1 MLNIKI
7 YKKLFIAGP
16 AAILLSGVIASIA
29 PTNFGIKLM
38 KKIIIAAILLSY
50 SSFSQAI
57 LIDNGST
64 TVDTATNLEWLD
76 VTATLG
82 ESYNS
87 VIGGFGGYIADGYSV
102 ATTSQ
107 ICVLFGALGDSI
119 ANCPAP
125 DWPNNLDGLAA
136 ANAAEFIFKFGDT
149 ALSLA
154 GRAGTF
160 GWFDSGYISSHYT
173 VGLGGIIGAAS
184 SNTSASATI
193 NAAYARD
200 VWDNLDGK
208 GDMAGVWLVRD
219 ASVPEPAIIALF
231 TLGLVGIGFARR
243 KRQS

>member
-1 MLNIKI
+1 
-7 YKKLFIAGP
+7 
-16 AAILLSGVIASIA
+16 
-29 PTNFGIKLM
+29 M

-107 ICVLFGALGDSI
+107 LCVLFGALGDSI
-119 ANCPAP
+119 ANCPDANI
-125 DWPNNLDGLAA
+125 DILAA

-149 ALSLA
+149 TVSQS
-154 GRAGTF
+154 GYAGTF
-160 GWFDSGYISSHYT
+160 GWFDSGYVSSSGT
-173 VGLGGIIGAAS
+173 VGIGCIEG
-184 SNTSASATI
+184 SALQMACAWRPNS
-193 NAAYARD
+193 AYATG
-200 VWDNLDGK
+200 VWGSTNAKVDLVG
-208 GDMAGVWLVRD
+208 GWLVRV

>member
-1 MLNIKI
+1 MF
-7 YKKLFIAGP
+7 KKLLPLLFLFAG
-16 AAILLSGVIASIA
+16 
-29 PTNFGIKLM
+29 F
-38 KKIIIAAILLSY
+38 
-50 SSFSQAI
+50 QANAT

-107 ICVLFGALGDSI
+107 LCVLFGALGDSI
-119 ANCPAP
+119 ANCPDA
-125 DWPNNLDGLAA
+125 NIVLDA

-149 ALSLA
+149 TVSLS
-154 GRAGTF
+154 GYAGTF
-160 GWFDSGYISSHYT
+160 GWFDSGYVSLNDT
-173 VGLGGIIGAAS
+173 VGIGCIEGDASDVACAWGPNSAYMQGTFGSTGGKVDLVG
-184 SNTSASATI
+184 
-193 NAAYARD
+193 
-200 VWDNLDGK
+200 G
-208 GDMAGVWLVRD
+208 WLVRD

>member
-1 MLNIKI
+1 
-7 YKKLFIAGP
+7 
-16 AAILLSGVIASIA
+16 
-29 PTNFGIKLM
+29 M

-107 ICVLFGALGDSI
+107 LCVLFGALGDSI
-119 ANCPAP
+119 ANCPDAGV
-125 DWPNNLDGLAA
+125 DILAA
-136 ANAAEFIFKFGDT
+136 ANVAEFLYKFGDT
-149 ALSLA
+149 TVSQP
-154 GRAGTF
+154 GYAGTV
-160 GWFDSGYISSHYT
+160 GWYDSGYVLSHGT
-173 VGLGGIIGAAS
+173 VGLGCIEGSAMNIACAGNNVAWTDGA
-184 SNTSASATI
+184 
-193 NAAYARD
+193 
-200 VWDNLDGK
+200 WDSDRRRHPLVG
-208 GDMAGVWLVRD
+208 GWLVRV

>member
-1 MLNIKI
+1 
-7 YKKLFIAGP
+7 
-16 AAILLSGVIASIA
+16 
-29 PTNFGIKLM
+29 M

-119 ANCPAP
+119 ANCPDAAV
-125 DWPNNLDGLAA
+125 DILAA
-136 ANAAEFIFKFGDT
+136 AHAAEFIIKFGDT
-149 ALSLA
+149 TVSLS
-154 GRAGTF
+154 GYGGTF
-160 GWFDSGYISSHYT
+160 GWFDSGYVSLKHDW
-173 VGLGGIIGAAS
+173 VGIGCIEGTAMNITCGGT
-184 SNTSASATI
+184 NTAVAHGYGNFPDAKHSM
-193 NAAYARD
+193 
-200 VWDNLDGK
+200 VG
-208 GDMAGVWLVRD
+208 GWLVRD

>member
-1 MLNIKI
+1 MF
-7 YKKLFIAGP
+7 KKLLPLLFLFAG
-16 AAILLSGVIASIA
+16 
-29 PTNFGIKLM
+29 F
-38 KKIIIAAILLSY
+38 
-50 SSFSQAI
+50 QANAT

-107 ICVLFGALGDSI
+107 LCVLFGALGDSI
-119 ANCPAP
+119 ANCPDANIVLDASTMDAWANT
-125 DWPNNLDGLAA
+125 DWKVDL
-136 ANAAEFIFKFGDT
+136 
-149 ALSLA
+149 
-154 GRAGTF
+154 
-160 GWFDSGYISSHYT
+160 
-173 VGLGGIIGAAS
+173 VGG
-184 SNTSASATI
+184 
-193 NAAYARD
+193 
-200 VWDNLDGK
+200 
-208 GDMAGVWLVRD
+208 WLVRD

>member
-1 MLNIKI
+1 MF
-7 YKKLFIAGP
+7 KKLLPLLFLFAG
-16 AAILLSGVIASIA
+16 
-29 PTNFGIKLM
+29 F
-38 KKIIIAAILLSY
+38 
-50 SSFSQAI
+50 QANAT

-107 ICVLFGALGDSI
+107 LCVLFGALGDSI
-119 ANCPAP
+119 ANCPDAGV
-125 DWPNNLDGLAA
+125 DTLAA
-136 ANAAEFIFKFGDT
+136 ANVAEFIYKFGDT
-149 ALSLA
+149 TVSQP
-154 GRAGTF
+154 GYAGTF
-160 GWFDSGYISSHYT
+160 GWYDSGDVLLLDA
-173 VGLGGIIGAAS
+173 VGLGCIEGSAMSVGCVRRNGAWA
-184 SNTSASATI
+184 
-193 NAAYARD
+193 
-200 VWDNLDGK
+200 DGAFDTVSWSHPLV
-208 GDMAGVWLVRD
+208 GGWLVRV